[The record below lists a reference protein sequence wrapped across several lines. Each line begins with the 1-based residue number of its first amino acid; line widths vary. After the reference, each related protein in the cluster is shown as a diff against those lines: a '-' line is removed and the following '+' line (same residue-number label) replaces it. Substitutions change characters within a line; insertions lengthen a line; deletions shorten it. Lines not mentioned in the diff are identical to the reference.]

1 MASDDTAFDRRTVA
15 DVSRRV
21 GGLLRATR
29 EARVDDGLSAED
41 LLIYLAIGHLGID
54 ADGAIPK
61 VTPLTHLEI
70 AQFLGIPRETVR
82 RKVGRLGDR
91 GYAQIACGGV
101 VVRDVADWV
110 RCAASL
116 FAPIDETTFLGR
128 SPHETNLRTTGSLHN
143 RDTSA
148 N

>member
-1 MASDDTAFDRRTVA
+1 MPEDETAFDRRTVA
-15 DVSRRV
+15 ETSRRI

-29 EARVDDGLSAED
+29 DARVDDGLTAEE
-41 LLIYLAIGHLGID
+41 LLIYLAIGHLGVD
-54 ADGAIPK
+54 AGGAIPK
-61 VTPLTHLEI
+61 VTPRTHLEI

-91 GYAQIACGGV
+91 GYAQITSAGV
-101 VVRDVADWV
+101 VVRDVAEWA
-110 RCAASL
+110 RCAAAL
-116 FAPIDETTFLGR
+116 FPSVEEAGARASTRRETV
-128 SPHETNLRTTGSLHN
+128 ETPALQI

>member
-1 MASDDTAFDRRTVA
+1 MASDDTAFDRRAVA
-15 DVSRRV
+15 EVSRRI

-29 EARVDDGLSAED
+29 EARVDDGLTSED
-41 LLIYLAIGHLGID
+41 LLIYLAIGHLGVD
-54 ADGAIPK
+54 AAGAIPK

-91 GYAQIACGGV
+91 GYAQIASGGV
-101 VVRDVADWV
+101 VVRDVADWA
-110 RCAASL
+110 RCAAAL
-116 FAPIDETTFLGR
+116 FGPIDEATFSTPQRHEATSMTTA
-128 SPHETNLRTTGSLHN
+128 SLHN